1 MSSSEDDERN
11 ASATEQAEV
20 DTPCTLPKKHP
31 RADAFSSDE
40 ENEAPRKLPRLSSNE
55 RPAELK
61 RAASSLSDEE
71 EDERPKKKAR
81 RPKKKRLASAS
92 SSDEDNEEESDD
104 DEEADDQKT
113 KKARRPGLL
122 KHELAELVRKGDAEA
137 LKKRGLNDRKEPRHV
152 LRLKHD
158 VLMCPGGVTL
168 RGLTTVSLAIYYV
181 FLAASREDMERTTAA
196 LETLRVLVNDCGLDV
211 SSMEPREKLL
221 EFISTGAEQA
231 VGGTFKE
238 AHVEVL
244 KTLMAHGFLSG
255 RKAIVSAAR
264 RFTEDSRVE
273 LLCALLRKRARVLD
287 DVQTFVVAR
296 MVMLEGS
303 RMVRAVLEVLR
314 ARGKLTPE
322 LCHEATGSTLL
333 HFAAKYKAGKH
344 IEAVMP
350 YSDAK
355 LTDHKGRTALYFLE
369 REEARGVVVPAE
381 RMALLRMATTT
392 N

>member
-1 MSSSEDDERN
+1 MSSSEDERN

-20 DTPCTLPKKHP
+20 DTQCTMPMKHL
-31 RADAFSSDE
+31 RASSSDE
-40 ENEAPRKLPRLSSNE
+40 ENEAPRKLPRLSSDA
-55 RPAELK
+55 RPELK
-61 RAASSLSDEE
+61 RAASSSSDE
-71 EDERPKKKAR
+71 ERPKKKAR
-81 RPKKKRLASAS
+81 RPKQKRLASAS

-104 DEEADDQKT
+104 DEADDKKQ

-181 FLAASREDMERTTAA
+181 FLAASREDTERTTAA

-264 RFTEDSRVE
+264 RFIEDSRVE

-344 IEAVMP
+344 LEAVMP

-381 RMALLRMATTT
+381 RMALLRMATMT